1 MPSKPSVKIEMMI
14 ECFPTLG
21 SSYVTSGPTKCYF
34 LACHFSKEKVQPI
47 ISVLFDDVSPLKKTI
62 GYCTCESYPNKNSL
76 DQLVVC
82 V

>member
-1 MPSKPSVKIEMMI
+1 MSSKPSMKIEVMI

-34 LACHFSKEKVQPI
+34 LACHFSKEKGQPI
-47 ISVLFDDVSPLKKTI
+47 ISVLFYEVSPLKKT
-62 GYCTCESYPNKNSL
+62 
-76 DQLVVC
+76 LVIVFLNPTHTRI